1 MRASRRKG
9 ICNRSLGVRSVK
21 DSSWHEISRFESN
34 DLVKIW
40 YEKTHGKSP
49 PADKISQINAFFK
62 QGREYFNNAAGA
74 DMSVKPLLLYYGV
87 LSLSRGTVLLLDIS
101 KKEESLKK
109 KHGLEVVDWGHTL
122 SGGIKNVLELK
133 IKATDGTF
141 RELVDV
147 CPNIQNEQCFYF
159 PTKTKVV
166 VDHDLGPIKFASDG
180 GLLSLDDL
188 LSRLMQTASDYQGIT
203 ERKSKWFPVVVTV
216 HSTETHFALISPH
229 VLPELLELVD
239 EKSVFVQQTLK
250 TWPNIEIETIP
261 QVSLVFKHE
270 TEKAHQRK
278 FPVFHYAEGHQT
290 MTGILDFPNKD
301 KLSEFFKL
309 YLVSYALGML
319 ARYYPSKWMALLL
332 NAPGDFAQPL
342 LVKAIQAIESD
353 FPRELSRQ
361 VRQHPTT
368 LS

>member
-1 MRASRRKG
+1 M
-9 ICNRSLGVRSVK
+9 K

-147 CPNIQNEQCFYF
+147 CPNIHNEQCFYF

-188 LSRLMQTASDYQGIT
+188 L
-203 ERKSKWFPVVVTV
+203 
-216 HSTETHFALISPH
+216 H
-229 VLPELLELVD
+229 ELLELVD
-239 EKSVFVQQTLK
+239 
-250 TWPNIEIETIP
+250 
-261 QVSLVFKHE
+261 
-270 TEKAHQRK
+270 
-278 FPVFHYAEGHQT
+278 
-290 MTGILDFPNKD
+290 
-301 KLSEFFKL
+301 SEFCFCSANAALPAYANCFRLSGDYRKEVEM
-309 YLVSYALGML
+309 VSCRGHSAFN
-319 ARYYPSKWMALLL
+319 R
-332 NAPGDFAQPL
+332 DPL
-342 LVKAIQAIESD
+342 CSD
-353 FPRELSRQ
+353 FPSR
-361 VRQHPTT
+361 TT
-368 LS
+368 